1 MLGVLLPSKR
11 PLSCHLRLVEAW
23 GALPKL
29 DSYAWRWV
37 GYHMVKAGR
46 QDDLRQLLL
55 NFNYLQAKLI
65 ATNANA
71 LIADYDYLPEDRDL
85 ELVQSAIRLST
96 HVLVRDV
103 RQLAGKPDNSFSRRF
118 WIRSR

>member
-1 MLGVLLPSKR
+1 
-11 PLSCHLRLVEAW
+11 LRKDGLQVIE
-23 GALPKL
+23 GGKIRYGKKKCMPKL

-71 LIADYDYLPEDRDL
+71 LIADYEER
-85 ELVQSAIRLST
+85 STIR
-96 HVLVRDV
+96 
-103 RQLAGKPDNSFSRRF
+103 AF
-118 WIRSR
+118 